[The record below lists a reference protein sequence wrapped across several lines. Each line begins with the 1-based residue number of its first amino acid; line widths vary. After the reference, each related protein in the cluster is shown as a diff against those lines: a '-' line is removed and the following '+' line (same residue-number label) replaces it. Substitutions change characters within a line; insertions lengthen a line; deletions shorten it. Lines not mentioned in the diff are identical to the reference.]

1 MAPTIGRL
9 ALDNGFHGSIPGDWV
24 APPPQNIQME
34 NVHPNVGY
42 VVLAYLLVKTVH
54 NVVITTNFDHLLEDA
69 LNYYEKSLPLV
80 IGHIGDALPL
90 PGGHFFAELLIVFS
104 FFLHTE

>member
-1 MAPTIGRL
+1 M
-9 ALDNGFHGSIPGDWV
+9 
-24 APPPQNIQME
+24 ME

-54 NVVITTNFDHLLEDA
+54 NVVITTNFDYLLEDA

>member
-1 MAPTIGRL
+1 
-9 ALDNGFHGSIPGDWV
+9 
-24 APPPQNIQME
+24 ME

-80 IGHIGDALPL
+80 IGHIGDAFPL
-90 PGGHFFAELLIVFS
+90 PGGHFLQNYSLFLASFS
-104 FFLHTE
+104 IRSDWL